1 MIVEQAVHF
10 PATQFN
16 KWTGQ
21 NESYTHSYLLKLMP
35 SFALLNQ
42 FFAQN
47 VCLQYIRYKVGIKLD
62 NDVAN
67 FCKLTKIFNPSAVVK
82 NVVAPYGQQII
93 SSHCDTVEF
102 GKK

>member
-21 NESYTHSYLLKLMP
+21 NESYTHSYLLKLML
-35 SFALLNQ
+35 SLALLNQ

-47 VCLQYIRYKVGIKLD
+47 VCLQYIRYKVGQRCCKFLQANKNIQSQCSGQECGRTIKAEIYI
-62 NDVAN
+62 V
-67 FCKLTKIFNPSAVVK
+67 
-82 NVVAPYGQQII
+82 
-93 SSHCDTVEF
+93 TVEF

>member
-1 MIVEQAVHF
+1 MHF

-21 NESYTHSYLLKLMP
+21 NESYTHSYLLKLML
-35 SFALLNQ
+35 SLALLNQ

-67 FCKLTKIFNPSAVVK
+67 FCKLTKIFNRT